1 MAGRKSRFGAALF
14 IALLG
19 ILPLL
24 NSLGNP
30 RLAALHGA
38 DILRLI
44 AVGFCF
50 GVAFALMLSVFTG
63 QRARQADA

>member
-1 MAGRKSRFGAALF
+1 MRRSRFVAPLL

-38 DILRLI
+38 DILRLV
-44 AVGFCF
+44 AAGFCF
-50 GVAFALMLSVFTG
+50 GVAFGLLVG
-63 QRARQADA
+63 QRRPAAG